1 MIRGYSEGKIGYYNG
16 RRGYFDGEREDLN
29 DEW

>member
-1 MIRGYSEGKIGYYNG
+1 MIRGYSDGKIGYYNG